1 VKPKP
6 ILQKLVQGT
15 RKFFWAIL
23 VAFMV
28 ALHNFYK
35 GEYHSP
41 DDLRPKIDPTEQEK
55 AGK

>member
-1 VKPKP
+1 MKA
-6 ILQKLVQGT
+6 IATKLVRGT
-15 RKFFWAIL
+15 RKFFWTIL

-55 AGK
+55 AGE